1 MSPSLGATVIGLFSR
16 GWFLKEAQA
25 LVNERNKTMKVF
37 IVGGT
42 GFVGTALTGA
52 LLRGGHT
59 VTLMARH
66 PKRNAISDEHVQF
79 VPGDGTRPGKWQ
91 DVVGQHDWLI
101 NLAGVTVFRRWNA
114 AYKKLLYDSRILTTR
129 HLVEAIPKDSGSVR
143 CLINTSGAGYYGFR
157 GDEELTEEASPG
169 NDFLS
174 RLAQEWEAE
183 AFKAVSKGVRVTV
196 TRFGI
201 VLGRHGGAL
210 QQMATPFKFFLGGP
224 VGNGKQWIPWI
235 HIEDLCRAILFVA
248 EHEDMSGPVNFC
260 APEPVR
266 NRDLAKAIGKAL
278 QRPSIFPAP
287 GFMIKLVL
295 GEFGSV
301 ILEGQRAVPAA
312 LLKHG
317 FVFKYPQ
324 IEEALRDLLVG

>member
-1 MSPSLGATVIGLFSR
+1 MFYGAVRLSG
-16 GWFLKEAQA
+16 APA
-25 LVNERNKTMKVF
+25 PVNERNGAMKVF
-37 IVGGT
+37 VVGGT

-52 LLRGGHT
+52 LVREGHT

-66 PKRNAISDEHVQF
+66 PKPNAIPNPQVQF
-79 VPGDGTRPGKWQ
+79 VAGDGTRAGKWQ
-91 DVVGQHDWLI
+91 DVVAQHDWLI
-101 NLAGVTVFRRWNA
+101 NLAGVTVFRRWND

-129 HLVEAIPKDSGSVR
+129 HLVEAIPDDRGSVR
-143 CLINTSGAGYYGFR
+143 CLINTSGAGFYGFR
-157 GDEELTEEASPG
+157 GDEELTEDAPPG

-183 AFKAVSKGVRVTV
+183 AFKAQSKGVRVTV

-201 VLGRHGGAL
+201 VLGKHGGAL
-210 QQMATPFKFFLGGP
+210 QQMAMPFKFFLGGP

-235 HIEDLCRAILFVA
+235 HIEDLCRAMIFVA
-248 EHEDMSGPVNFC
+248 ENEDMSGPVNFC

-278 QRPSIFPAP
+278 HRPSFFPAP

-317 FVFKYPQ
+317 FVFKHPR
-324 IEEALRDLLVG
+324 IEDAVRDLLGG